1 MPDDEHRSGQLTQ
14 DSRMEARR
22 DNLLKL
28 LRLLA
33 KEVAQRLACTTGGG
47 DVAKR
52 PRPK

>member
-1 MPDDEHRSGQLTQ
+1 MPDDEHHHHELTQ
-14 DSRMEARR
+14 DTKVP
-22 DNLLKL
+22 DNFLKL
-28 LRLLA
+28 LRSLA